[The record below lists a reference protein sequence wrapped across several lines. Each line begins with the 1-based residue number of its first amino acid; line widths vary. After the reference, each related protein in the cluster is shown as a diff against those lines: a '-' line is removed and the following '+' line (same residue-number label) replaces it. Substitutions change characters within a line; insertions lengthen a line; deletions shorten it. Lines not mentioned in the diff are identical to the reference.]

1 LNPLFRRERKSA
13 LSTSIWA
20 RRFAAALFLWRR
32 PLFSLH
38 AIPAPLWFIAA
49 IVPMVVSQTVRL
61 QQSNPATWI
70 FWDYAGRLGALAVLG
85 AISSARTVAFRPERL
100 RTTPWGAAL
109 WILGIVLVDHYLCG
123 WIRRTINAALPA
135 TVLGIYPESHGW
147 LHIVDVVFGLAL
159 VAYSEEIVFRR
170 CAHHLFKLYL
180 GDGYALVIATSV
192 LFAAYHWWTG
202 FGNVVEAFVMGIL
215 LMLFYRRSVALW
227 PVVLGH
233 YLTDFVD
240 FAL

>member
-1 LNPLFRRERKSA
+1 
-13 LSTSIWA
+13 
-20 RRFAAALFLWRR
+20 
-32 PLFSLH
+32 
-38 AIPAPLWFIAA
+38 
-49 IVPMVVSQTVRL
+49 MVVSQTVRL

>member
-32 PLFSLH
+32 PLLSLH